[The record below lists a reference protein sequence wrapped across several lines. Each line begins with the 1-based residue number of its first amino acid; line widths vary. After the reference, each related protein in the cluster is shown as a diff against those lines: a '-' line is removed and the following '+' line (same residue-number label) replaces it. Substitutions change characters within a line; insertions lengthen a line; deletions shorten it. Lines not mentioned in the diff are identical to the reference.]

1 MLTEKIQREAARR
14 FVADWTG
21 RGYERGESQQFWLQL
36 LTQVFGVDD
45 PANFIRFEER
55 VKLSNQSF
63 IDAHIP
69 ATRVLIEQKSL
80 GKDLRQGIPQSDG
93 SVLTPYKQAKRYAD
107 NMPFSMRPR
116 WIVVSNFASFLVYDL
131 EQPGQEPEEILL
143 ENLEREYF
151 RLSFLVNPGEA
162 HLHKEEEVSVKAG
175 EIIGRIYDALLV
187 QYGAD
192 DPATLR
198 ALNMLCVRLVFC
210 LYAEDAGHFGRDQ
223 FHDYLATY
231 DGDDLR
237 THLLELFHT
246 LNTPEHLRSR
256 YLAPQLAAFPYTN
269 GGLFAE
275 EVDIPPFTPE
285 LKTMLLKQASL
296 DFDWSRISPTIFG
309 AVFESTLNPLTRRA
323 GGMHYTS
330 VQNIHRLIDPLFLDA
345 LTDELDAILARP
357 QGDRRARALADFQDK
372 LASLRFLDP
381 ACGSGNFLTET
392 YLSLRR
398 LENRALEALFAGR
411 RMMGELYNPI
421 KVSINQF
428 YGIEIND
435 FAAVVATTALWIS
448 EAQMLAETERIV
460 QQDISFL
467 PLRTYNNICEGNALQ
482 TDWTSLCPKEELSYI
497 IGNPPFVGARVMSAE
512 QKADMDLV
520 FGKKWKNLGNIDYVG
535 AWYKKAADLIAGT
548 DIRCAL
554 VSTNSICQGENAA
567 NLWQPLMQDAGITL
581 DFAYRTFRWDSE
593 ASIKAHVHC
602 VILGFHAAAPAEK
615 AAKPKADKMLVSESG
630 AAQWVSHINAY
641 LMPMQDIFIGSR
653 SLPLCDVPSIGIGN
667 KPIDGGNYLFTY
679 EEMQEFIAQE
689 PASAAY
695 FRPWYGAQEFL
706 HNKPRYCLWLG
717 DCSPAQLRAMPQSM
731 KRVEAVRQLR
741 LASKSQGTRELA
753 DRPTR
758 FHVENMP
765 ESNYL
770 LIPRVSSERRAY
782 VPIGYM
788 DKQAIASDAVH
799 IIPSASLYHF
809 GVLTSWVH
817 MAWMRAVCGRLET
830 RYRYSKDVVYNN
842 FPWPEA
848 DEAAVAAI
856 SETAQA
862 ILDARAAYPDSSLA
876 DLYDD
881 TLMPPDLR
889 RAHRN
894 NDRAVRRAY
903 GFPTNDSFTESDC
916 VARLFQLYAD
926 WGK

>member
-143 ENLEREYF
+143 ENLEREFF

-223 FHDYLATY
+223 FHDYLAAY

-237 THLLELFHT
+237 THLLELFRT

-467 PLRTYNNICEGNALQ
+467 PLRAYNNICEGNALQ
-482 TDWTSLCPKEELSYI
+482 TDWTSLCPKEELTYI
-497 IGNPPFVGARVMSAE
+497 IGNPPFVGYSLQSAG
-512 QKADMDLV
+512 QKEDMLQILTDEK
-520 FGKKWKNLGNIDYVG
+520 GKPYKMAGKVDYVA
-535 AWYKKAADLIAGT
+535 AWFFKAAQLMQGT
-548 DIRCAL
+548 SIRTAF
-554 VSTNSICQGENAA
+554 VSTNSITQGEQVAA
-567 NLWQPLMQDAGITL
+567 VWQPVMERFGAHI
-581 DFAYRTFRWDSE
+581 DFAYPSFRWDNE
-593 ASIKAHVHC
+593 ASDKAHVHC
-602 VILGFHAAAPAEK
+602 VIVGFSCDPALAK
-615 AAKPKADKMLVSESG
+615 AKRKKLF
-630 AAQWVSHINAY
+630 AQEGCKEVDNINAY
-641 LMPMQDIFIGSR
+641 LVAANNVFVNSR
-653 SLPLCDVPSIGIGN
+653 KLPLCNVPEMTVGN
-667 KPIDGGNYLFTY
+667 RPADGGFLIIEQEDYDDFIAK
-679 EEMQEFIAQE
+679 EPDAVPFIKKFVGAAEFIN
-689 PASAAY
+689 
-695 FRPWYGAQEFL
+695 
-706 HNKPRYCLWLG
+706 NKKRYCLWLV
-717 DCSPAQLRAMPQSM
+717 DASPAQMRKMPLVM
-731 KRVEAVRQLR
+731 KRIEGCKQDRLNAPDKGRQ
-741 LASKSQGTRELA
+741 QLA
-753 DRPTR
+753 DTPHLFR
-758 FHVENMP
+758 EQLNP
-765 ESNYL
+765 EHYL
-770 LIPRVSSERRAY
+770 IIPRVSSERRAY
-782 VPIGYM
+782 VHIGYM
-788 DKQAIASDAVH
+788 DKNTIPSDAVH

-842 FPWPEA
+842 FPWPKA
-848 DEAAVAAI
+848 AEAAVAAI

-881 TLMPPDLR
+881 TLMPPALR

-894 NDRAVRRAY
+894 NDRAVLRAY

>member
-93 SVLTPYKQAKRYAD
+93 TVLTPYKQAKRYAD

-143 ENLEREYF
+143 ENLEREFF

-223 FHDYLATY
+223 FHDYLAAY
-231 DGDDLR
+231 NGDDLR
-237 THLLELFHT
+237 THLLELFRT

-482 TDWTSLCPKEELSYI
+482 TDWTSLCPKEELTYI
-497 IGNPPFVGARVMSAE
+497 IGNPPFVGYSLQSAG
-512 QKADMDLV
+512 QKEDMLQILTDEK
-520 FGKKWKNLGNIDYVG
+520 GKPYKMAGKVDYVA
-535 AWYKKAADLIAGT
+535 AWFFKAAQLMQGT
-548 DIRCAL
+548 SIRTAF
-554 VSTNSICQGENAA
+554 VATNSITQGEQVAA
-567 NLWQPLMQDAGITL
+567 VWQPVMERFGAHI
-581 DFAYRTFRWDSE
+581 DFAYPSFRWDNE
-593 ASIKAHVHC
+593 ASDKAHVHC
-602 VILGFHAAAPAEK
+602 VIVGFSCDPALSK
-615 AAKPKADKMLVSESG
+615 AKRKKLF
-630 AAQWVSHINAY
+630 AQEGCKEVDNINAY
-641 LMPMQDIFIGSR
+641 LVAANNEFINNR
-653 SLPLCDVPSIGIGN
+653 KLPLCDVPLMTTGN
-667 KPIDGGNYLFTY
+667 RPADGGFLIIEQEDYDDFIAKEPDAVPFIKKFVGST
-679 EEMQEFIAQE
+679 EFIN
-689 PASAAY
+689 
-695 FRPWYGAQEFL
+695 
-706 HNKPRYCLWLG
+706 NKKRYCLWLV
-717 DCSPAQLRAMPQSM
+717 DASPAQMRKMPLVM
-731 KRVEAVRQLR
+731 KRIEGCKQDRLNSPDKGRQ
-741 LASKSQGTRELA
+741 QLA
-753 DRPTR
+753 D
-758 FHVENMP
+758 MP
-765 ESNYL
+765 HLFREIQNPNNYL
-770 LIPRVSSERRAY
+770 IIPKVSSERRPY
-782 VPIGYM
+782 IPIGYM
-788 DKQAIASDAVH
+788 DKETIASDLVF

-817 MAWMRAVCGRLET
+817 MAWMRAVCGRLKSD
-830 RYRYSKDVVYNN
+830 YRYSKDVVYNN
-842 FPWPEA
+842 FPWPKE

-881 TLMPPDLR
+881 TLMPPALR

-894 NDRAVRRAY
+894 NDRAVLRAY
-903 GFPTNDSFTESDC
+903 GFPTNDTFTESDC

>member
-143 ENLEREYF
+143 ENLEREFF

-223 FHDYLATY
+223 FHDYLAAY
-231 DGDDLR
+231 NGDDLR
-237 THLLELFHT
+237 THLLELFRT

-467 PLRTYNNICEGNALQ
+467 PLRAYNNICEGNALQ
-482 TDWTSLCPKEELSYI
+482 TDWTSLCPKEELTYI
-497 IGNPPFVGARVMSAE
+497 IGNPPFVGYSLQSAG
-512 QKADMDLV
+512 QKEDMLQILTDEK
-520 FGKKWKNLGNIDYVG
+520 GKPYKMAGKVDYVA
-535 AWYKKAADLIAGT
+535 AWFFKAAQLMQGT
-548 DIRCAL
+548 SIRTAF
-554 VSTNSICQGENAA
+554 VSTNSITQGEQVAA
-567 NLWQPLMQDAGITL
+567 VWQPVMERFGAHI
-581 DFAYRTFRWDSE
+581 DFAYPSFRWDNE
-593 ASIKAHVHC
+593 ASDKAHVHC
-602 VILGFHAAAPAEK
+602 VIVGFSCDPALAK
-615 AAKPKADKMLVSESG
+615 AKRKKLF
-630 AAQWVSHINAY
+630 AQEGCKEVDNINAY
-641 LMPMQDIFIGSR
+641 LVAANNVFVNSR
-653 SLPLCDVPSIGIGN
+653 KLPLCNVPEMTVGN
-667 KPIDGGNYLFTY
+667 RPADGGFLIIEQEDYDDFIAK
-679 EEMQEFIAQE
+679 EPDAVPFIKKFVGAAEFIN
-689 PASAAY
+689 
-695 FRPWYGAQEFL
+695 
-706 HNKPRYCLWLG
+706 NKKRYCLWLV
-717 DCSPAQLRAMPQSM
+717 DASPAQMRKMPLVM
-731 KRVEAVRQLR
+731 KRIEGCKQDRLNAPDKGRQ
-741 LASKSQGTRELA
+741 QLA
-753 DRPTR
+753 DTPHLFR
-758 FHVENMP
+758 EQLNP
-765 ESNYL
+765 EHYL
-770 LIPRVSSERRAY
+770 IIPRVSSERRAY

-788 DKQAIASDAVH
+788 DNNTIPSDAVH

-817 MAWMRAVCGRLET
+817 MAWMRAVCGRLKSD
-830 RYRYSKDVVYNN
+830 YRYSKDVVYNN
-842 FPWPEA
+842 FPWPKA
-848 DEAAVAAI
+848 AEAAVAAI

-881 TLMPPDLR
+881 TLMPPALR

-894 NDRAVRRAY
+894 NDRAVLRAY

>member
-143 ENLEREYF
+143 ENLEREFF

-223 FHDYLATY
+223 FHDYLAAY
-231 DGDDLR
+231 NGDDLR
-237 THLLELFHT
+237 THLLELFRT

-467 PLRTYNNICEGNALQ
+467 PLRAYNNICEGNALQ
-482 TDWTSLCPKEELSYI
+482 TDWTSLCPKEELTYI
-497 IGNPPFVGARVMSAE
+497 IGNPPFVGYTLQSAG
-512 QKADMDLV
+512 QKEDMLQILTDEK
-520 FGKKWKNLGNIDYVG
+520 GKPYKMAGKVDYVA
-535 AWYKKAADLIAGT
+535 AWFFKAAQLMQGT
-548 DIRCAL
+548 SIRTAF
-554 VSTNSICQGENAA
+554 VSTNSITQGEQVAA
-567 NLWQPLMQDAGITL
+567 VWQPVMERFGAHI
-581 DFAYRTFRWDSE
+581 DFAYPSFRWDNE
-593 ASIKAHVHC
+593 ASDKAHVHC
-602 VILGFHAAAPAEK
+602 VIVGFSCDPALAK
-615 AAKPKADKMLVSESG
+615 AKRNERVAQKA
-630 AAQWVSHINAY
+630 
-641 LMPMQDIFIGSR
+641 
-653 SLPLCDVPSIGIGN
+653 C
-667 KPIDGGNYLFTY
+667 
-679 EEMQEFIAQE
+679 
-689 PASAAY
+689 
-695 FRPWYGAQEFL
+695 
-706 HNKPRYCLWLG
+706 
-717 DCSPAQLRAMPQSM
+717 
-731 KRVEAVRQLR
+731 
-741 LASKSQGTRELA
+741 
-753 DRPTR
+753 
-758 FHVENMP
+758 
-765 ESNYL
+765 
-770 LIPRVSSERRAY
+770 
-782 VPIGYM
+782 
-788 DKQAIASDAVH
+788 
-799 IIPSASLYHF
+799 
-809 GVLTSWVH
+809 
-817 MAWMRAVCGRLET
+817 
-830 RYRYSKDVVYNN
+830 KDVDNIH
-842 FPWPEA
+842 A
-848 DEAAVAAI
+848 KI
-856 SETAQA
+856 
-862 ILDARAAYPDSSLA
+862 
-876 DLYDD
+876 
-881 TLMPPDLR
+881 
-889 RAHRN
+889 
-894 NDRAVRRAY
+894 
-903 GFPTNDSFTESDC
+903 
-916 VARLFQLYAD
+916 
-926 WGK
+926 

>member
-143 ENLEREYF
+143 ENLEREFF

-223 FHDYLATY
+223 FHDYLAAY
-231 DGDDLR
+231 NGDDLR
-237 THLLELFHT
+237 THLLELFRT

-467 PLRTYNNICEGNALQ
+467 PLRAYNNICEGNALQ
-482 TDWTSLCPKEELSYI
+482 TDWTSLCPKEELTYI
-497 IGNPPFVGARVMSAE
+497 IGNPPFVGYSLQSAG
-512 QKADMDLV
+512 QKEDMLQILTDEK
-520 FGKKWKNLGNIDYVG
+520 GKPYKMAGKVDYVA
-535 AWYKKAADLIAGT
+535 AWFFKAAQLMQGT
-548 DIRCAL
+548 SIRTAF
-554 VSTNSICQGENAA
+554 VATNSITQGEQVAA
-567 NLWQPLMQDAGITL
+567 VWQPVMERFGAHI
-581 DFAYRTFRWDSE
+581 DFAYPSFRWDNE
-593 ASIKAHVHC
+593 ASDKAHVHC
-602 VILGFHAAAPAEK
+602 VIVGFSCDPALAK
-615 AAKPKADKMLVSESG
+615 AKRKKLF
-630 AAQWVSHINAY
+630 AQEGCKEVDNINAY
-641 LMPMQDIFIGSR
+641 LVAANNEFINNR
-653 SLPLCDVPSIGIGN
+653 KLPLCDVPLMTTGN
-667 KPIDGGNYLFTY
+667 RPADGGFLIIEQEDYDDFIAKEPDAVPFIKKFVGST
-679 EEMQEFIAQE
+679 EFIN
-689 PASAAY
+689 
-695 FRPWYGAQEFL
+695 
-706 HNKPRYCLWLG
+706 NKKRYCLWLV
-717 DCSPAQLRAMPQSM
+717 DASPAQMRKMPLVM
-731 KRVEAVRQLR
+731 KRIEGCKQDRLNAPDKGRQ
-741 LASKSQGTRELA
+741 QLA
-753 DRPTR
+753 D
-758 FHVENMP
+758 MP
-765 ESNYL
+765 HLFREIQNPNNYL
-770 LIPRVSSERRAY
+770 IIPKVSSERRPY
-782 VPIGYM
+782 IPIGYM
-788 DKQAIASDAVH
+788 DKETIASDLVF

-817 MAWMRAVCGRLET
+817 MAWMRAVCGRLKSD
-830 RYRYSKDVVYNN
+830 YRYSKDVVYNN
-842 FPWPEA
+842 FPWPKE

-881 TLMPPDLR
+881 TLMPPALR

-894 NDRAVRRAY
+894 NDRAVLRAY

>member
-143 ENLEREYF
+143 ENLEREFF

-223 FHDYLATY
+223 FHDYLAAY
-231 DGDDLR
+231 NGDDLR
-237 THLLELFHT
+237 THLLELFRT

-467 PLRTYNNICEGNALQ
+467 PLRAYNNICEGNALQ
-482 TDWTSLCPKEELSYI
+482 TDWTSLCPKEELTYI
-497 IGNPPFVGARVMSAE
+497 IGNPPFVGYSLQSAG
-512 QKADMDLV
+512 QKEDMLQILTDEK
-520 FGKKWKNLGNIDYVG
+520 GKPYKMAGKVDYVA
-535 AWYKKAADLIAGT
+535 AWFFKAAQLMQGT
-548 DIRCAL
+548 SIRTAF
-554 VSTNSICQGENAA
+554 VATNSITQGEQVAA
-567 NLWQPLMQDAGITL
+567 VWQPVMERFGAHI
-581 DFAYRTFRWDSE
+581 DFAYPSFRWDNE
-593 ASIKAHVHC
+593 ASDKAHVHC
-602 VILGFHAAAPAEK
+602 VIVGFSCDPALAK
-615 AAKPKADKMLVSESG
+615 AKRKKLF
-630 AAQWVSHINAY
+630 AQEGCKEVDNINAY
-641 LMPMQDIFIGSR
+641 LVAANNEFINNR
-653 SLPLCDVPSIGIGN
+653 KLPLCDVPLMTTGN
-667 KPIDGGNYLFTY
+667 RPADGGFLIIEQEDYDDFIAKEPDAVPFIKKFVGST
-679 EEMQEFIAQE
+679 EFIN
-689 PASAAY
+689 
-695 FRPWYGAQEFL
+695 
-706 HNKPRYCLWLG
+706 NKKRYCLWLV
-717 DCSPAQLRAMPQSM
+717 DASPAQMRKMPLVM
-731 KRVEAVRQLR
+731 KRIEGCKQDRLNSPDKGRQ
-741 LASKSQGTRELA
+741 QLA
-753 DRPTR
+753 D
-758 FHVENMP
+758 MP
-765 ESNYL
+765 HLFREIQNPNNYL
-770 LIPRVSSERRAY
+770 IIPKVSSERRPY
-782 VPIGYM
+782 IPIGYM
-788 DKQAIASDAVH
+788 DKETIASDLVF

-817 MAWMRAVCGRLET
+817 MAWMRAVCGRLKSD
-830 RYRYSKDVVYNN
+830 YRYSKDVVYNN
-842 FPWPEA
+842 FPWPKE

-881 TLMPPDLR
+881 TLMPPALR

-894 NDRAVRRAY
+894 NDRAVLRAY

>member
-93 SVLTPYKQAKRYAD
+93 TVLTPYKQAKRYAD

-223 FHDYLATY
+223 FHDYLAAY

-237 THLLELFHT
+237 THLLELFRT

-467 PLRTYNNICEGNALQ
+467 PLRAYNNICEGNALQ
-482 TDWTSLCPKEELSYI
+482 TDWTALCPKEELTYI
-497 IGNPPFVGARVMSAE
+497 IGNPPFVGYSLQSAG
-512 QKADMDLV
+512 QKEDMLQILTDEK
-520 FGKKWKNLGNIDYVG
+520 GKPYKMAGKVDYVA
-535 AWYKKAADLIAGT
+535 AWFFKAAQLMQGT
-548 DIRCAL
+548 SIRTAF
-554 VSTNSICQGENAA
+554 VATNSITQGEQVAA
-567 NLWQPLMQDAGITL
+567 VWQPVMERFGAHI
-581 DFAYRTFRWDSE
+581 DFAYPSFRWDNE
-593 ASIKAHVHC
+593 ASDKAHVHC
-602 VILGFHAAAPAEK
+602 VIVGFSCDPALAK
-615 AAKPKADKMLVSESG
+615 AKRKKLF
-630 AAQWVSHINAY
+630 AQEGCKEVDNINAY
-641 LMPMQDIFIGSR
+641 LVAANNEFINNR
-653 SLPLCDVPSIGIGN
+653 KLPLCDVPLMTTGN
-667 KPIDGGNYLFTY
+667 RPADGGFLIIEQEDYDDFIAKEPDAVPFIKKFVGST
-679 EEMQEFIAQE
+679 EFIN
-689 PASAAY
+689 
-695 FRPWYGAQEFL
+695 
-706 HNKPRYCLWLG
+706 NKKRYCLWLV
-717 DCSPAQLRAMPQSM
+717 DASPAQMRKMPLVM
-731 KRVEAVRQLR
+731 KRIEGCKQDRLNSPDKGRQ
-741 LASKSQGTRELA
+741 QLA
-753 DRPTR
+753 D
-758 FHVENMP
+758 MP
-765 ESNYL
+765 HLFREIQNPNNYL
-770 LIPRVSSERRAY
+770 IIPKVSSERRPY
-782 VPIGYM
+782 IPIGYM
-788 DKQAIASDAVH
+788 DKETIASDLVF

-817 MAWMRAVCGRLET
+817 MAWMRAVCGRLKSD
-830 RYRYSKDVVYNN
+830 YRYSKDVVYNN
-842 FPWPEA
+842 FPWPKA
-848 DEAAVAAI
+848 AEAAVAAI

-894 NDRAVRRAY
+894 NDRAVLRAY

>member
-143 ENLEREYF
+143 ENLEREFF

-223 FHDYLATY
+223 FHDYLAAY

-237 THLLELFHT
+237 THLLELFRT

-482 TDWTSLCPKEELSYI
+482 TDWTSLCPKEELTYI
-497 IGNPPFVGARVMSAE
+497 IGNPPFVGYSLQSAG
-512 QKADMDLV
+512 QKEDMLQILTDEK
-520 FGKKWKNLGNIDYVG
+520 GKPYKMAGKVDYVA
-535 AWYKKAADLIAGT
+535 AWFFKAAQLMQGT
-548 DIRCAL
+548 SIRTAF
-554 VSTNSICQGENAA
+554 VSTNSITQGEQVAA
-567 NLWQPLMQDAGITL
+567 VWQPVMERFGAHI
-581 DFAYRTFRWDSE
+581 DFAYPSFRWDNE
-593 ASIKAHVHC
+593 ASDKAHVHC
-602 VILGFHAAAPAEK
+602 VIVGFSCDPALAK
-615 AAKPKADKMLVSESG
+615 AKRKKLF
-630 AAQWVSHINAY
+630 AQEGCKEVDNINAY
-641 LMPMQDIFIGSR
+641 LVAANNEFINNR
-653 SLPLCDVPSIGIGN
+653 KLPLCDVPLMTTGN
-667 KPIDGGNYLFTY
+667 RPADGGFLIIEQEDYDDFIAKEPDAVPFIKKFVGST
-679 EEMQEFIAQE
+679 EFIN
-689 PASAAY
+689 
-695 FRPWYGAQEFL
+695 
-706 HNKPRYCLWLG
+706 NKKRYCLWLV
-717 DCSPAQLRAMPQSM
+717 DASPAQMRKMPLVM
-731 KRVEAVRQLR
+731 KRIEGCKQDRLNSPDKGRQ
-741 LASKSQGTRELA
+741 QLA
-753 DRPTR
+753 D
-758 FHVENMP
+758 MP
-765 ESNYL
+765 HLFREIQNPNNYL
-770 LIPRVSSERRAY
+770 IIPKVSSERRPY
-782 VPIGYM
+782 IPIGYM
-788 DKQAIASDAVH
+788 DKETIASDLVF

-848 DEAAVAAI
+848 DASAVAAI

-881 TLMPPDLR
+881 TLMPPALR

-894 NDRAVRRAY
+894 NDRAVLRAY
-903 GFPTNDSFTESDC
+903 GFPTNDTFTESDC

>member
-143 ENLEREYF
+143 ENLEREFF

-223 FHDYLATY
+223 FHDYLAAY
-231 DGDDLR
+231 NGDDLR
-237 THLLELFHT
+237 THLLELFRT

-467 PLRTYNNICEGNALQ
+467 PLRAYNNICEGNALQ
-482 TDWTSLCPKEELSYI
+482 TDWTSLCPKEELTYI
-497 IGNPPFVGARVMSAE
+497 IGNPPFVGYTLQSAG
-512 QKADMDLV
+512 QKEDMLQILTDEK
-520 FGKKWKNLGNIDYVG
+520 GKPYKMAGKVDYVA
-535 AWYKKAADLIAGT
+535 AWFFKAAQLMQGT
-548 DIRCAL
+548 SIRTAF
-554 VSTNSICQGENAA
+554 VATNSITQGEQVAA
-567 NLWQPLMQDAGITL
+567 VWQPVMERFGAHI
-581 DFAYRTFRWDSE
+581 DFAYPSFRWDNE
-593 ASIKAHVHC
+593 ASDKAHVHC
-602 VILGFHAAAPAEK
+602 VIVGFSCDPALAK
-615 AAKPKADKMLVSESG
+615 AKRKKLF
-630 AAQWVSHINAY
+630 AQEGCKEVDNINAY
-641 LMPMQDIFIGSR
+641 LVAANNEFINNR
-653 SLPLCDVPSIGIGN
+653 KLPLCDVPLMTTGN
-667 KPIDGGNYLFTY
+667 RPADGGFLIIEQEDYDDFIAKEPDAVPFIKKFVGST
-679 EEMQEFIAQE
+679 EFIN
-689 PASAAY
+689 
-695 FRPWYGAQEFL
+695 
-706 HNKPRYCLWLG
+706 NKKRYCLWLV
-717 DCSPAQLRAMPQSM
+717 DASPAQMRKMPLVM
-731 KRVEAVRQLR
+731 KRIEGCKQDRLNSPDKGRQ
-741 LASKSQGTRELA
+741 QLA
-753 DRPTR
+753 D
-758 FHVENMP
+758 MP
-765 ESNYL
+765 HLFREIQNPNNYL
-770 LIPRVSSERRAY
+770 IIPKVSSERRPY
-782 VPIGYM
+782 IPIGYM
-788 DKQAIASDAVH
+788 DKETIASDLVF

-817 MAWMRAVCGRLET
+817 MAWMRAVCGRLKSD
-830 RYRYSKDVVYNN
+830 YRYSKDVVYNN
-842 FPWPEA
+842 FPWPDA
-848 DEAAVAAI
+848 DASAVAAI

-881 TLMPPDLR
+881 TLMPPALR

-894 NDRAVRRAY
+894 NDRAVLRAY

>member
-143 ENLEREYF
+143 ENLEREFF

-223 FHDYLATY
+223 FHDYLAAY

-237 THLLELFHT
+237 THLLELFRT

-467 PLRTYNNICEGNALQ
+467 PLRAYNNICEGNALQ
-482 TDWTSLCPKEELSYI
+482 TDWTSLCPKEELTYI
-497 IGNPPFVGARVMSAE
+497 IGNPPFVGYSLQSAG
-512 QKADMDLV
+512 QKEDMLQILTDEK
-520 FGKKWKNLGNIDYVG
+520 GKPYKMAGKVDYVA
-535 AWYKKAADLIAGT
+535 AWFFKAAQLMQGT
-548 DIRCAL
+548 SIRTAF
-554 VSTNSICQGENAA
+554 VSTNSITQGEQVAA
-567 NLWQPLMQDAGITL
+567 VWQPVMERFGAHI
-581 DFAYRTFRWDSE
+581 DFAYPSFRWDNE
-593 ASIKAHVHC
+593 ASDKAHVHC
-602 VILGFHAAAPAEK
+602 VIVGFSCDPALAK
-615 AAKPKADKMLVSESG
+615 AKRKKLF
-630 AAQWVSHINAY
+630 AQEGCKEVDNINAY
-641 LMPMQDIFIGSR
+641 LVAANNVFVNSR
-653 SLPLCDVPSIGIGN
+653 KLPLCNVPEMTVGN
-667 KPIDGGNYLFTY
+667 RPADGGFLIIEQEDYDDFIAK
-679 EEMQEFIAQE
+679 EPDAVPFIKKFVGAAEFIN
-689 PASAAY
+689 
-695 FRPWYGAQEFL
+695 
-706 HNKPRYCLWLG
+706 NKKRYCLWLV
-717 DCSPAQLRAMPQSM
+717 DASPAQMRKMPLVM
-731 KRVEAVRQLR
+731 KRIEGCKQDRLNAPDKGRQ
-741 LASKSQGTRELA
+741 QLA
-753 DRPTR
+753 DTPHLFR
-758 FHVENMP
+758 EQLNP
-765 ESNYL
+765 EHYL
-770 LIPRVSSERRAY
+770 IIPRVSSERRAY

-788 DKQAIASDAVH
+788 DKNTIPSDAVH

-842 FPWPEA
+842 FPWPKA
-848 DEAAVAAI
+848 AEAAVAAI

-881 TLMPPDLR
+881 TLMPPALR

-894 NDRAVRRAY
+894 NDRAVLRAY

>member
-143 ENLEREYF
+143 ENLEREFF

-223 FHDYLATY
+223 FHDYLAAY
-231 DGDDLR
+231 NGDDLR
-237 THLLELFHT
+237 THLLELFRT

-467 PLRTYNNICEGNALQ
+467 PLRAYNNICEGNALQ
-482 TDWTSLCPKEELSYI
+482 TDWTSLCPKEELTYI
-497 IGNPPFVGARVMSAE
+497 IGNPPFVGYSLQSAG
-512 QKADMDLV
+512 QKEDMLQILTDEK
-520 FGKKWKNLGNIDYVG
+520 GKPYKMAGKVDYVA
-535 AWYKKAADLIAGT
+535 AWFFKAAQLMQGT
-548 DIRCAL
+548 SIRTAF
-554 VSTNSICQGENAA
+554 VATNSITQGEQVAA
-567 NLWQPLMQDAGITL
+567 VWQPVMERFGAHI
-581 DFAYRTFRWDSE
+581 DFAYPSFRWDNE
-593 ASIKAHVHC
+593 ASDKAHVHC
-602 VILGFHAAAPAEK
+602 VIVGFSCDPALAK
-615 AAKPKADKMLVSESG
+615 AKRKKLFSQEGCKEVDN
-630 AAQWVSHINAY
+630 INAY
-641 LMPMQDIFIGSR
+641 LVAANNEFINNR
-653 SLPLCDVPSIGIGN
+653 KLPLCDVPLMTTGN
-667 KPIDGGNYLFTY
+667 RPADGGFLIIEQEDYDDFIAKEPDAVPFIKKFVGST
-679 EEMQEFIAQE
+679 EFIN
-689 PASAAY
+689 
-695 FRPWYGAQEFL
+695 
-706 HNKPRYCLWLG
+706 NKKRYCLWLV
-717 DCSPAQLRAMPQSM
+717 DASPAQMRKMPLVM
-731 KRVEAVRQLR
+731 KRIEGCKQDRLNSPDKGRQ
-741 LASKSQGTRELA
+741 QLA
-753 DRPTR
+753 D
-758 FHVENMP
+758 MP
-765 ESNYL
+765 HLFREIQNPNNYL
-770 LIPRVSSERRAY
+770 IIPKVSSERRPY
-782 VPIGYM
+782 IPIGYM
-788 DKQAIASDAVH
+788 DKETIASDLVF

-817 MAWMRAVCGRLET
+817 MAWMRAVCGRLKSD
-830 RYRYSKDVVYNN
+830 YRYSKDVVYNN
-842 FPWPEA
+842 FPWPKA
-848 DEAAVAAI
+848 AEAAVAAI

-881 TLMPPDLR
+881 TLMPPALR

-894 NDRAVRRAY
+894 NDRAVLRAY

>member
-143 ENLEREYF
+143 ENLEREFF

-223 FHDYLATY
+223 FHDYLAAY
-231 DGDDLR
+231 NGDDLR
-237 THLLELFHT
+237 THLLELFRT

-467 PLRTYNNICEGNALQ
+467 PLRAYNNICEGNALQ
-482 TDWTSLCPKEELSYI
+482 TDWTSLCPKEELTYI
-497 IGNPPFVGARVMSAE
+497 IGNPPFVGYSLQSAG
-512 QKADMDLV
+512 QKEDMLQILPDEK
-520 FGKKWKNLGNIDYVG
+520 GKPYKMAGKVDYVA
-535 AWYKKAADLIAGT
+535 AWFFTAAQLMQGT
-548 DIRCAL
+548 SIRTAF
-554 VSTNSICQGENAA
+554 VATNSITQGEQVAA
-567 NLWQPLMQDAGITL
+567 VWQPVMERFGAHI
-581 DFAYRTFRWDSE
+581 DFAYPSFRWDNE
-593 ASIKAHVHC
+593 ASDKAHVHC
-602 VILGFHAAAPAEK
+602 VIVGFSCDPALAK
-615 AAKPKADKMLVSESG
+615 AKRKKLF
-630 AAQWVSHINAY
+630 AQEGCKEVDNINAY
-641 LMPMQDIFIGSR
+641 LVAANNEFINNR
-653 SLPLCDVPSIGIGN
+653 KLPLCDVPLMTTGN
-667 KPIDGGNYLFTY
+667 RPADGGFLIIEQEDYDDFIAKEPDAVPFIKKFVGST
-679 EEMQEFIAQE
+679 EFIN
-689 PASAAY
+689 
-695 FRPWYGAQEFL
+695 
-706 HNKPRYCLWLG
+706 NKKRYCLWLV
-717 DCSPAQLRAMPQSM
+717 DASPAQMRKMPLVM
-731 KRVEAVRQLR
+731 KRIEGCKQDRLNSPDKGRQ
-741 LASKSQGTRELA
+741 QLA
-753 DRPTR
+753 D
-758 FHVENMP
+758 MP
-765 ESNYL
+765 HLFREIQNPNNYL
-770 LIPRVSSERRAY
+770 IIPKVSSERRPY
-782 VPIGYM
+782 IPIGYM
-788 DKQAIASDAVH
+788 DKETIASDLVF

-817 MAWMRAVCGRLET
+817 MAWMRAVCGRLKSD
-830 RYRYSKDVVYNN
+830 YRYSKDVVYNN
-842 FPWPEA
+842 FPWPKE

-881 TLMPPDLR
+881 TLMPPALR

-894 NDRAVRRAY
+894 NDRAVLRAY

>member
-93 SVLTPYKQAKRYAD
+93 TVLTPYKQAKRYAD

-143 ENLEREYF
+143 ENLEREFF

-223 FHDYLATY
+223 FHDYLAAY

-237 THLLELFHT
+237 THLLELFRT

-256 YLAPQLAAFPYTN
+256 SLAPQLAAFPYTN

-467 PLRTYNNICEGNALQ
+467 PLRAYNNICEGNALQ
-482 TDWTSLCPKEELSYI
+482 TDWTSLCPKEELTYI
-497 IGNPPFVGARVMSAE
+497 IGNPPFVGYSLQSAG
-512 QKADMDLV
+512 QKEDMLQILTDEK
-520 FGKKWKNLGNIDYVG
+520 GKPYKMAGKVDYVA
-535 AWYKKAADLIAGT
+535 AWFFKAAQLMQGT
-548 DIRCAL
+548 SIRTAF
-554 VSTNSICQGENAA
+554 VSTNSITQGEQVAA
-567 NLWQPLMQDAGITL
+567 VWQPVMERFGAHI
-581 DFAYRTFRWDSE
+581 DFAYPSFRWDNE
-593 ASIKAHVHC
+593 ASDKAHVHC
-602 VILGFHAAAPAEK
+602 VIVGFSCDPALAK
-615 AAKPKADKMLVSESG
+615 AKRKKLF
-630 AAQWVSHINAY
+630 AQEGCKEVDNINAY
-641 LMPMQDIFIGSR
+641 LVAANNVFVNSR
-653 SLPLCDVPSIGIGN
+653 KLPLCNVPEMTVGN
-667 KPIDGGNYLFTY
+667 RPADGGFLIIEQEDYDDFIAK
-679 EEMQEFIAQE
+679 EPDAVPFIKKFVGAAEFIN
-689 PASAAY
+689 
-695 FRPWYGAQEFL
+695 
-706 HNKPRYCLWLG
+706 NKKRYCLWLV
-717 DCSPAQLRAMPQSM
+717 DASPAQMRKMPLVM
-731 KRVEAVRQLR
+731 KRIEGCKQDRLNAPDKGRQ
-741 LASKSQGTRELA
+741 QLA
-753 DRPTR
+753 DTPHLFR
-758 FHVENMP
+758 EQLNP
-765 ESNYL
+765 EHYL
-770 LIPRVSSERRAY
+770 IIPRVSSERRAY

-788 DKQAIASDAVH
+788 DKNTIPSDAVH

-848 DEAAVAAI
+848 DASAVAAI

-881 TLMPPDLR
+881 TLMPPALR

-894 NDRAVRRAY
+894 NDRAVLRAY

>member
-93 SVLTPYKQAKRYAD
+93 TVLTPYKQAKRYAD

-223 FHDYLATY
+223 FHDYLAAY

-237 THLLELFHT
+237 THLLELFRT

-285 LKTMLLKQASL
+285 IKTMLLKQASL

-467 PLRTYNNICEGNALQ
+467 PLRAYNNICEGNALQ
-482 TDWTSLCPKEELSYI
+482 TDWTSLCPKEELTYI
-497 IGNPPFVGARVMSAE
+497 IGNPPFVGYSLQSAG
-512 QKADMDLV
+512 QKEDMLQILTDEK
-520 FGKKWKNLGNIDYVG
+520 GKPYKMAGKVDYVA
-535 AWYKKAADLIAGT
+535 AWFFKAAQLMQGT
-548 DIRCAL
+548 SIRTAF
-554 VSTNSICQGENAA
+554 VATNSITQGEQVAA
-567 NLWQPLMQDAGITL
+567 VWQPVMERFGAHI
-581 DFAYRTFRWDSE
+581 DFAYPSFRWDNE
-593 ASIKAHVHC
+593 ASDKAHVHC
-602 VILGFHAAAPAEK
+602 VIVGFSCDPALAK
-615 AAKPKADKMLVSESG
+615 AKRKKLF
-630 AAQWVSHINAY
+630 AQEGCKEVDNINAY
-641 LMPMQDIFIGSR
+641 LVAANNEFINNR
-653 SLPLCDVPSIGIGN
+653 KLPLCDVPLMTTGN
-667 KPIDGGNYLFTY
+667 RPADGGFLIIEQEDYDDFIAKEPDAVPFIKKFVGST
-679 EEMQEFIAQE
+679 EFIN
-689 PASAAY
+689 
-695 FRPWYGAQEFL
+695 
-706 HNKPRYCLWLG
+706 NKKRYCLWLV
-717 DCSPAQLRAMPQSM
+717 DASPAQMRKMPLVM
-731 KRVEAVRQLR
+731 KRIEGCKQDRLNSPDKGRQ
-741 LASKSQGTRELA
+741 QLA
-753 DRPTR
+753 D
-758 FHVENMP
+758 MP
-765 ESNYL
+765 HLFREIQNPNNYL
-770 LIPRVSSERRAY
+770 IIPKVSSERRPY
-782 VPIGYM
+782 IPIGYM
-788 DKQAIASDAVH
+788 DKETIASDLVF

-817 MAWMRAVCGRLET
+817 MAWMRAVCGRLKSD
-830 RYRYSKDVVYNN
+830 YRYSKDVVYNN
-842 FPWPEA
+842 FPWPKA
-848 DEAAVAAI
+848 AEAAVAAI

-894 NDRAVRRAY
+894 NDRAVLRAY

>member
-143 ENLEREYF
+143 ENLEREFF

-223 FHDYLATY
+223 FHDYLAAY
-231 DGDDLR
+231 NGDDLR
-237 THLLELFHT
+237 THLLELFRT

-467 PLRTYNNICEGNALQ
+467 PLRAYNNICEGNALQ
-482 TDWTSLCPKEELSYI
+482 TDWTSLCPKEELTYI
-497 IGNPPFVGARVMSAE
+497 IGNPPFVGYSLQSAG
-512 QKADMDLV
+512 QKEDMLQILTDEK
-520 FGKKWKNLGNIDYVG
+520 GKPYKMAGKVDYVA
-535 AWYKKAADLIAGT
+535 AWFFKAAQLMQGT
-548 DIRCAL
+548 SIRTAF
-554 VSTNSICQGENAA
+554 VATNSITQGEQVATV
-567 NLWQPLMQDAGITL
+567 WQPVMERFGAHI
-581 DFAYRTFRWDSE
+581 DFAYPSFRWDNE
-593 ASIKAHVHC
+593 ASDKAHVHC
-602 VILGFHAAAPAEK
+602 VIVGFSCDPALAK
-615 AAKPKADKMLVSESG
+615 AKRKKLF
-630 AAQWVSHINAY
+630 AQEGCKEVDNINAY
-641 LMPMQDIFIGSR
+641 LVAANNEFINNR
-653 SLPLCDVPSIGIGN
+653 KLPLCDVPLMTTGN
-667 KPIDGGNYLFTY
+667 RPADGGFLIIEQEDYDDFIAKEPDAVPFIKKFVGST
-679 EEMQEFIAQE
+679 EFIN
-689 PASAAY
+689 
-695 FRPWYGAQEFL
+695 
-706 HNKPRYCLWLG
+706 NKKRYCLWLV
-717 DCSPAQLRAMPQSM
+717 DASPAQMRKMPLVM
-731 KRVEAVRQLR
+731 KRIEGCKQDRLNSPDKGRQ
-741 LASKSQGTRELA
+741 QLA
-753 DRPTR
+753 D
-758 FHVENMP
+758 MP
-765 ESNYL
+765 HLFREIQNPNNYL
-770 LIPRVSSERRAY
+770 IIPKVSSERRPY
-782 VPIGYM
+782 IPIGYM
-788 DKQAIASDAVH
+788 DKETIASDLVF

-817 MAWMRAVCGRLET
+817 MAWMRAVCGRLKSD
-830 RYRYSKDVVYNN
+830 YRYSKDVVYNN
-842 FPWPEA
+842 FPWPKE
-848 DEAAVAAI
+848 DDAAVAAI

-881 TLMPPDLR
+881 TLMPPALR

-894 NDRAVRRAY
+894 NDRAVLRAY

>member
-143 ENLEREYF
+143 ENLEREFF

-223 FHDYLATY
+223 FHDYLAAY
-231 DGDDLR
+231 NGDDLR
-237 THLLELFHT
+237 THLLELFRT

-467 PLRTYNNICEGNALQ
+467 PLRAYNNICEGNALQ
-482 TDWTSLCPKEELSYI
+482 TDWTALCPKEELTYI
-497 IGNPPFVGARVMSAE
+497 IGNPPFVGYSLQSAG
-512 QKADMDLV
+512 QKEDMLQILTDEK
-520 FGKKWKNLGNIDYVG
+520 GKPYKMAGKVDYVA
-535 AWYKKAADLIAGT
+535 AWFFKAAQLMQGT
-548 DIRCAL
+548 SIRTAF
-554 VSTNSICQGENAA
+554 VATNSITQGEQVAA
-567 NLWQPLMQDAGITL
+567 VWQPVMERFGAHI
-581 DFAYRTFRWDSE
+581 DFAYPSFRWDNE
-593 ASIKAHVHC
+593 ASDKAHVHC
-602 VILGFHAAAPAEK
+602 VIVGFSCDPALAK
-615 AAKPKADKMLVSESG
+615 AKRKKLF
-630 AAQWVSHINAY
+630 AQEGCKEVDNINAY
-641 LMPMQDIFIGSR
+641 LVAANNEFINNR
-653 SLPLCDVPSIGIGN
+653 KLPLCDVPLMTTGN
-667 KPIDGGNYLFTY
+667 RPADGGFLIIEQEDYDDFIAKEPDAVPFIKKFVGST
-679 EEMQEFIAQE
+679 EFIN
-689 PASAAY
+689 
-695 FRPWYGAQEFL
+695 
-706 HNKPRYCLWLG
+706 NKKRYCLWLV
-717 DCSPAQLRAMPQSM
+717 DASPAQMRKMPLVM
-731 KRVEAVRQLR
+731 KRIEGCKQDRLNSPDKGRQ
-741 LASKSQGTRELA
+741 QLA
-753 DRPTR
+753 D
-758 FHVENMP
+758 MP
-765 ESNYL
+765 HLFREIQNPNNYL
-770 LIPRVSSERRAY
+770 IIPKVSSERRPY
-782 VPIGYM
+782 IPIGYM
-788 DKQAIASDAVH
+788 DKETIASDLVF

-817 MAWMRAVCGRLET
+817 MAWMRAVCGRLKSD
-830 RYRYSKDVVYNN
+830 YRYSKDVVYNN
-842 FPWPEA
+842 FPWPKE

-881 TLMPPDLR
+881 TLMPPALR

-894 NDRAVRRAY
+894 NDRAVLRAY

>member
-143 ENLEREYF
+143 ENLEREFF

-223 FHDYLATY
+223 FHDYLAAY
-231 DGDDLR
+231 NGDDLR
-237 THLLELFHT
+237 THLLELFRT

-467 PLRTYNNICEGNALQ
+467 PLRAYNNICEGNALQ
-482 TDWTSLCPKEELSYI
+482 TDWTSLCPKEELTYI
-497 IGNPPFVGARVMSAE
+497 IGNPPFVGYSLQSAG
-512 QKADMDLV
+512 QKEDMLQILTDEK
-520 FGKKWKNLGNIDYVG
+520 GKPYKMAGKVDYVA
-535 AWYKKAADLIAGT
+535 AWFFKAAQLMQGT
-548 DIRCAL
+548 SIRTAF
-554 VSTNSICQGENAA
+554 VATNSITQGEQVAA
-567 NLWQPLMQDAGITL
+567 VWQPVMERFGAHI
-581 DFAYRTFRWDSE
+581 DFAYPSFRWDNE
-593 ASIKAHVHC
+593 ASDKAHVHC
-602 VILGFHAAAPAEK
+602 VIVGFSCDPALAK
-615 AAKPKADKMLVSESG
+615 AKRKKLF
-630 AAQWVSHINAY
+630 AQEGCKEVDNINAY
-641 LMPMQDIFIGSR
+641 LVAANNEFINNR
-653 SLPLCDVPSIGIGN
+653 KLPLCDVPLMTTGN
-667 KPIDGGNYLFTY
+667 RPADGGFLIIEQEDYDDFIAKEPDAVPFIKKFVGST
-679 EEMQEFIAQE
+679 EFIN
-689 PASAAY
+689 
-695 FRPWYGAQEFL
+695 
-706 HNKPRYCLWLG
+706 NKKRYCLWLV
-717 DCSPAQLRAMPQSM
+717 DASPAQMRKMPLVM
-731 KRVEAVRQLR
+731 KRIEGCKQDRLNSPDKGRQ
-741 LASKSQGTRELA
+741 QLA
-753 DRPTR
+753 D
-758 FHVENMP
+758 MP
-765 ESNYL
+765 HLFREIQNPNNYL
-770 LIPRVSSERRAY
+770 IIPKVSSERRPY
-782 VPIGYM
+782 IPIGYM
-788 DKQAIASDAVH
+788 DKETIASDLVF

-817 MAWMRAVCGRLET
+817 MAWMRAVCGRLKSD
-830 RYRYSKDVVYNN
+830 YRYSKDVVYNN

-881 TLMPPDLR
+881 TLMPPALR

-894 NDRAVRRAY
+894 NDRAVLRAY

>member
-93 SVLTPYKQAKRYAD
+93 SVLTPYKQAKRYGD

-143 ENLEREYF
+143 ENLEREFF

-223 FHDYLATY
+223 FHDYLAAY
-231 DGDDLR
+231 NGDDLR
-237 THLLELFHT
+237 THLLELFRT

-467 PLRTYNNICEGNALQ
+467 PLRAYNNICEGNALQ
-482 TDWTSLCPKEELSYI
+482 TDWTALCPKEELTYI
-497 IGNPPFVGARVMSAE
+497 IGNPPFVGYSLQSAG
-512 QKADMDLV
+512 QKEDMLQILTDEK
-520 FGKKWKNLGNIDYVG
+520 GKPYKMAGKVDYVA
-535 AWYKKAADLIAGT
+535 AWFFKAAQLMQGT
-548 DIRCAL
+548 SIRTAF
-554 VSTNSICQGENAA
+554 VATNSITQGEQVAA
-567 NLWQPLMQDAGITL
+567 VWQPVMERFGAHI
-581 DFAYRTFRWDSE
+581 DFAYPSFRWDNE
-593 ASIKAHVHC
+593 ASDKAHVHC
-602 VILGFHAAAPAEK
+602 VIVGFSCDPALAK
-615 AAKPKADKMLVSESG
+615 AKRKKLF
-630 AAQWVSHINAY
+630 AQEGCKEVDNINAY
-641 LMPMQDIFIGSR
+641 LVAANNEFINNR
-653 SLPLCDVPSIGIGN
+653 KLPLCDVPLMTTGN
-667 KPIDGGNYLFTY
+667 RPADGGFLIIEQEDYDDFIAKEPDAVPFIKKFVGST
-679 EEMQEFIAQE
+679 EFIN
-689 PASAAY
+689 
-695 FRPWYGAQEFL
+695 
-706 HNKPRYCLWLG
+706 NKKRYCLWLV
-717 DCSPAQLRAMPQSM
+717 DASPAQMRKMPLVM
-731 KRVEAVRQLR
+731 KRIEGCKQDRLNSPDKGRQ
-741 LASKSQGTRELA
+741 QLA
-753 DRPTR
+753 D
-758 FHVENMP
+758 MP
-765 ESNYL
+765 HLFREIQNPNNYL
-770 LIPRVSSERRAY
+770 IIPKVSSERRPY
-782 VPIGYM
+782 IPIGYM
-788 DKQAIASDAVH
+788 DKETIASDLVF

-848 DEAAVAAI
+848 DASAVAAI

-881 TLMPPDLR
+881 TLMPPALR

-894 NDRAVRRAY
+894 NDRAVLRAY

>member
-143 ENLEREYF
+143 ENLEREFF

-223 FHDYLATY
+223 FHDYLAAY
-231 DGDDLR
+231 NGDDLR
-237 THLLELFHT
+237 THLLELFRT

-467 PLRTYNNICEGNALQ
+467 PLRSYNNICEGNALQ
-482 TDWTSLCPKEELSYI
+482 TDWTALCPKEELTYI
-497 IGNPPFVGARVMSAE
+497 IGNPPFVGYSLQSAG
-512 QKADMDLV
+512 QKEDMLQILTDEK
-520 FGKKWKNLGNIDYVG
+520 GKPYKMAGKVDYVA
-535 AWYKKAADLIAGT
+535 AWFFKAAQLMQGT
-548 DIRCAL
+548 SIRTAF
-554 VSTNSICQGENAA
+554 VSTNSITQGEQVAA
-567 NLWQPLMQDAGITL
+567 VWQPVMERFGAHI
-581 DFAYRTFRWDSE
+581 DFAYPSFRWDNE
-593 ASIKAHVHC
+593 ASDKAHVHC
-602 VILGFHAAAPAEK
+602 VIVGFSCDPALAK
-615 AAKPKADKMLVSESG
+615 AKCKKLF
-630 AAQWVSHINAY
+630 AQEGCKEVDNINAY
-641 LMPMQDIFIGSR
+641 LVAANNVFVNSR
-653 SLPLCDVPSIGIGN
+653 KLPLCNVPLMTTGN
-667 KPIDGGNYLFTY
+667 RPADGGFLIIEQEDYDDFIAKEPDALPFIKKFVGAA
-679 EEMQEFIAQE
+679 EFIN
-689 PASAAY
+689 
-695 FRPWYGAQEFL
+695 
-706 HNKPRYCLWLG
+706 NKKRYCLWLV
-717 DCSPAQLRAMPQSM
+717 DASPAQMRKMPLVM
-731 KRVEAVRQLR
+731 KRVEGCKQDRLNAPDKGRQ
-741 LASKSQGTRELA
+741 QLA
-753 DRPTR
+753 DTPHLFR
-758 FHVENMP
+758 EQLNP
-765 ESNYL
+765 EHYL
-770 LIPRVSSERRAY
+770 IVPSVSSERRAY

-788 DKQAIASDAVH
+788 DKNTIPSNLVL

-848 DEAAVAAI
+848 DASAVAAI

-881 TLMPPDLR
+881 TLMPPALR

-894 NDRAVRRAY
+894 NDRAVLRAY

>member
-143 ENLEREYF
+143 ENLEREFF

-223 FHDYLATY
+223 FHDYLAAY
-231 DGDDLR
+231 NGDDLR
-237 THLLELFHT
+237 THLLELFRT

-285 LKTMLLKQASL
+285 IKTMLLKQASL

-467 PLRTYNNICEGNALQ
+467 PLRAYNNICEGNALQ
-482 TDWTSLCPKEELSYI
+482 TDWTALCPKEELTYI
-497 IGNPPFVGARVMSAE
+497 IGNPPFVGYSLQSAG
-512 QKADMDLV
+512 QKEDMLQILTDEK
-520 FGKKWKNLGNIDYVG
+520 GKPYKMAGKVDYVA
-535 AWYKKAADLIAGT
+535 AWFFKAAQLMQGT
-548 DIRCAL
+548 SIRTAF
-554 VSTNSICQGENAA
+554 VSTNSITQGEQVAA
-567 NLWQPLMQDAGITL
+567 VWQPVMERFGAHI
-581 DFAYRTFRWDSE
+581 DFAYPSFRWDNE
-593 ASIKAHVHC
+593 ASDKAHVHC
-602 VILGFHAAAPAEK
+602 VIVGFSCDPAL
-615 AAKPKADKMLVSESG
+615 AKVKRKKLF
-630 AAQWVSHINAY
+630 AQEGCKEVDNINAY
-641 LMPMQDIFIGSR
+641 LVAANNVFVNNR
-653 SLPLCDVPSIGIGN
+653 KLPLCNVPEMTVGN
-667 KPIDGGNYLFTY
+667 RPADGGFLIIEQEDYDDFIAK
-679 EEMQEFIAQE
+679 EPDAVPFIKKFVGAAEFIN
-689 PASAAY
+689 
-695 FRPWYGAQEFL
+695 
-706 HNKPRYCLWLG
+706 NKKRYCLWLV
-717 DCSPAQLRAMPQSM
+717 DASPAQMRKMPLVM
-731 KRVEAVRQLR
+731 KRIEGCKQDRLNAPDKGRQ
-741 LASKSQGTRELA
+741 QLA
-753 DRPTR
+753 DTPHLFR
-758 FHVENMP
+758 EQLNP
-765 ESNYL
+765 EHYL
-770 LIPRVSSERRAY
+770 LIPSTSSERRSY

-788 DKQAIASDAVH
+788 DKNAIPSNAVL

-848 DEAAVAAI
+848 DASAVAAI

-881 TLMPPDLR
+881 TLMPPTLR

-894 NDRAVRRAY
+894 NDRAVLRAY

>member
-143 ENLEREYF
+143 ENLEREFF

-223 FHDYLATY
+223 FHDYLAAY
-231 DGDDLR
+231 NGDDLR
-237 THLLELFHT
+237 THLLELFRT

-467 PLRTYNNICEGNALQ
+467 PLRAYNNICEGNALQ
-482 TDWTSLCPKEELSYI
+482 TDWTSLCPKEELTYI
-497 IGNPPFVGARVMSAE
+497 IGNPPFVGYTLQSAG
-512 QKADMDLV
+512 QKEDMLQILTDEK
-520 FGKKWKNLGNIDYVG
+520 GKPYKMAGKVDYVA
-535 AWYKKAADLIAGT
+535 AWFFKAAQLMQGT
-548 DIRCAL
+548 SIRTAF
-554 VSTNSICQGENAA
+554 VATNSITQGEQVAA
-567 NLWQPLMQDAGITL
+567 VWQPVMERFGAHI
-581 DFAYRTFRWDSE
+581 DFAYPSFRWDNE
-593 ASIKAHVHC
+593 ASDKAHVHC
-602 VILGFHAAAPAEK
+602 VIVGFSCDPALAK
-615 AAKPKADKMLVSESG
+615 AKRKKLF
-630 AAQWVSHINAY
+630 AQEGCKEVDNINAY
-641 LMPMQDIFIGSR
+641 LVAANNEFINNR
-653 SLPLCDVPSIGIGN
+653 KLPLCDVPLMTTGN
-667 KPIDGGNYLFTY
+667 RPADGGFLIIEQEDYDDFIAKEPDAVPFIKKFVGST
-679 EEMQEFIAQE
+679 EFIN
-689 PASAAY
+689 
-695 FRPWYGAQEFL
+695 
-706 HNKPRYCLWLG
+706 NKKRYCLWLV
-717 DCSPAQLRAMPQSM
+717 DASPAQMRKMPLVM
-731 KRVEAVRQLR
+731 KRIEGCKQDRLNSPDKGRQ
-741 LASKSQGTRELA
+741 QLA
-753 DRPTR
+753 D
-758 FHVENMP
+758 MP
-765 ESNYL
+765 HLFREIQNPNNYL
-770 LIPRVSSERRAY
+770 IIPKVSSERRPY
-782 VPIGYM
+782 IPIGYM
-788 DKQAIASDAVH
+788 DKETIASDLVF

-817 MAWMRAVCGRLET
+817 MAWMRAVCGRLKSD
-830 RYRYSKDVVYNN
+830 YRYSKDVVYNN
-842 FPWPEA
+842 FPWPKA
-848 DEAAVAAI
+848 AEAAVAAI

-894 NDRAVRRAY
+894 NDRAVLRAY

>member
-143 ENLEREYF
+143 ENLEREFF

-223 FHDYLATY
+223 FHDYLAAY
-231 DGDDLR
+231 NGDDLR
-237 THLLELFHT
+237 THLLELFRT

-467 PLRTYNNICEGNALQ
+467 PLRAYNNICEGNALQ
-482 TDWTSLCPKEELSYI
+482 TDWTSLCPKEELTYI
-497 IGNPPFVGARVMSAE
+497 IGNPPFVGYTLQSAG
-512 QKADMDLV
+512 QKEDMLQILTDEK
-520 FGKKWKNLGNIDYVG
+520 GKPYKMAGKVDYVA
-535 AWYKKAADLIAGT
+535 AWFFKAAQLMQGT
-548 DIRCAL
+548 SIRTAF
-554 VSTNSICQGENAA
+554 VATNSITQGEQVSAV
-567 NLWQPLMQDAGITL
+567 WQPVMERFGAHI
-581 DFAYRTFRWDSE
+581 DFAYPSFRWDNE
-593 ASIKAHVHC
+593 ASDNAHVHC
-602 VILGFHAAAPAEK
+602 VIVGFSCDPALAK
-615 AAKPKADKMLVSESG
+615 AKRKKLF
-630 AAQWVSHINAY
+630 AQEGCKEVDNINAY
-641 LMPMQDIFIGSR
+641 LLPAGDIFIESR
-653 SLPLCDVPSIGIGN
+653 SKSICDVPKMNKGN
-667 KPIDGGNYLFTY
+667 QPTDDGNFFFK
-679 EEMQEFIAQE
+679 EEELAAALAAEPFLQDYIRPFYGADEFIK
-689 PASAAY
+689 
-695 FRPWYGAQEFL
+695 
-706 HNKPRYCLWLG
+706 NKKRYCLWLFNA
-717 DCSPAQLRAMPQSM
+717 SPAELRRSKIIMERLRNIKEFREKSPKA
-731 KRVEAVRQLR
+731 ATRQCAETPALFQEIR
-741 LASKSQGTRELA
+741 QP
-753 DRPTR
+753 DC
-758 FHVENMP
+758 
-765 ESNYL
+765 NYL

-788 DKQAIASDAVH
+788 DKQAIASDAVL

-848 DEAAVAAI
+848 DASAVEAI

-881 TLMPPDLR
+881 TLMPPALR

-894 NDRAVRRAY
+894 NDRAVLRAY
-903 GFPTNDSFTESDC
+903 GFPTNDTFTESDC

>member
-143 ENLEREYF
+143 ENLEREFF

-223 FHDYLATY
+223 FHDYLAAY
-231 DGDDLR
+231 NGDDLR
-237 THLLELFHT
+237 THLLELFRT

-467 PLRTYNNICEGNALQ
+467 PLRAYNNICEGNALQ
-482 TDWTSLCPKEELSYI
+482 TDWTSLCPKEELTYI
-497 IGNPPFVGARVMSAE
+497 IGNPPFVGYSLQSAG
-512 QKADMDLV
+512 QKGDMLQILTDEK
-520 FGKKWKNLGNIDYVG
+520 GKPYKMAGKVDYVA
-535 AWYKKAADLIAGT
+535 AWFFKAAQLMQGT
-548 DIRCAL
+548 SIRTAF
-554 VSTNSICQGENAA
+554 VSTNSITQGEQVAA
-567 NLWQPLMQDAGITL
+567 VWQPVMERFGAHI
-581 DFAYRTFRWDSE
+581 DFAYPSFRWDNE
-593 ASIKAHVHC
+593 ASDNAHVHC
-602 VILGFHAAAPAEK
+602 VIVGFSCDPALAK
-615 AAKPKADKMLVSESG
+615 AKRKKLF
-630 AAQWVSHINAY
+630 AQEGCKEVDNINAY
-641 LMPMQDIFIGSR
+641 LVAANNVFVNSR
-653 SLPLCDVPSIGIGN
+653 KLPLCNVPEMTVGN
-667 KPIDGGNYLFTY
+667 RPADGGFLIIEQEDYDDFIAK
-679 EEMQEFIAQE
+679 EPDAVPFIKKFVGAAEFIN
-689 PASAAY
+689 
-695 FRPWYGAQEFL
+695 
-706 HNKPRYCLWLG
+706 NKKRYCLWLV
-717 DCSPAQLRAMPQSM
+717 DASPAQMRKMPLVM
-731 KRVEAVRQLR
+731 KRIEGCKQDRLNAPDKGRQ
-741 LASKSQGTRELA
+741 QLA
-753 DRPTR
+753 DTPHLFR
-758 FHVENMP
+758 EQLNP
-765 ESNYL
+765 EHYL
-770 LIPRVSSERRAY
+770 IIPRVSSERRTY

-788 DKQAIASDAVH
+788 DKNTIPSDAVH

-817 MAWMRAVCGRLET
+817 MAWMRAVCGRLKSD
-830 RYRYSKDVVYNN
+830 YRYSKDVVYNN

-848 DEAAVAAI
+848 DASAVAAI

-881 TLMPPDLR
+881 TLMPPALR

-894 NDRAVRRAY
+894 NDRAVLRAY

>member
-143 ENLEREYF
+143 ENLEREFF

-223 FHDYLATY
+223 FHDYLAAY
-231 DGDDLR
+231 NGDDLR
-237 THLLELFHT
+237 THLLELFRT

-467 PLRTYNNICEGNALQ
+467 PLRAYNNICEGNALQ
-482 TDWTSLCPKEELSYI
+482 TDWTALCPKEELTYI
-497 IGNPPFVGARVMSAE
+497 IGNPPFVGYSLQSAG
-512 QKADMDLV
+512 QKEDMLQILTDEK
-520 FGKKWKNLGNIDYVG
+520 GKPYKMAGKVDYVA
-535 AWYKKAADLIAGT
+535 AWFFKAAQLMQGT
-548 DIRCAL
+548 SIRTAF
-554 VSTNSICQGENAA
+554 VATNSITQGEQVAA
-567 NLWQPLMQDAGITL
+567 VWQPVMERFGAHI
-581 DFAYRTFRWDSE
+581 DFAYPSFRWDNE
-593 ASIKAHVHC
+593 ASDKAHVHC
-602 VILGFHAAAPAEK
+602 VIVGFSCDPALAK
-615 AAKPKADKMLVSESG
+615 AKRKKLF
-630 AAQWVSHINAY
+630 AQEGCKEVDNINAY
-641 LMPMQDIFIGSR
+641 LVAANNVFVNSR
-653 SLPLCDVPSIGIGN
+653 KLPLCNVPEMTVGN
-667 KPIDGGNYLFTY
+667 RPADGGFLIIEQEDYDDFIAK
-679 EEMQEFIAQE
+679 EPDAVPFIKKFVGAAEFIN
-689 PASAAY
+689 
-695 FRPWYGAQEFL
+695 
-706 HNKPRYCLWLG
+706 NKKRYCLWLV
-717 DCSPAQLRAMPQSM
+717 DASPAQMRKMPLVM
-731 KRVEAVRQLR
+731 KRIEGCKQDRLNAPDKGRQ
-741 LASKSQGTRELA
+741 QLA
-753 DRPTR
+753 DTPHLFR
-758 FHVENMP
+758 EQLNP
-765 ESNYL
+765 EHYL
-770 LIPRVSSERRAY
+770 IIPRVSSERRAY

-817 MAWMRAVCGRLET
+817 MAWMRAVCGRLKSD
-830 RYRYSKDVVYNN
+830 YRYSKDVVYNN
-842 FPWPEA
+842 FPWPDA
-848 DEAAVAAI
+848 DASAVAAI

-881 TLMPPDLR
+881 TLMPPALR

-894 NDRAVRRAY
+894 NDRAVLRAY

>member
-143 ENLEREYF
+143 ENLEREFF

-223 FHDYLATY
+223 FHDYLAAY
-231 DGDDLR
+231 DGDDIR
-237 THLLELFHT
+237 THLLELFRT
-246 LNTPEHLRSR
+246 LNTPEHQRSR

-467 PLRTYNNICEGNALQ
+467 PLRAYNNICEGNALQ
-482 TDWTSLCPKEELSYI
+482 TDWTALCPKEELTYI
-497 IGNPPFVGARVMSAE
+497 IGNPPFVGYSLQSAG
-512 QKADMDLV
+512 QKEDMLQILTDEK
-520 FGKKWKNLGNIDYVG
+520 GKPYKMAGKVDYVA
-535 AWYKKAADLIAGT
+535 AWFFKAAQLMQGT
-548 DIRCAL
+548 SIRTAF
-554 VSTNSICQGENAA
+554 VSTNSITQGEQVAA
-567 NLWQPLMQDAGITL
+567 VWQPVMERFGAHI
-581 DFAYRTFRWDSE
+581 DFAYPSFRWDNE
-593 ASIKAHVHC
+593 ASDKAHVHC
-602 VILGFHAAAPAEK
+602 VIVGFSCDPALAK
-615 AAKPKADKMLVSESG
+615 AKRKKLF
-630 AAQWVSHINAY
+630 AQEGCKEVDNINAY
-641 LMPMQDIFIGSR
+641 LVAANNVFVNSR
-653 SLPLCDVPSIGIGN
+653 KLPLCNVPEMTVGN
-667 KPIDGGNYLFTY
+667 RPADGGFLIIEQEDYDDFIAK
-679 EEMQEFIAQE
+679 EPDAVPFSKKFVGAAEFIN
-689 PASAAY
+689 
-695 FRPWYGAQEFL
+695 
-706 HNKPRYCLWLG
+706 NKKRYCLWLV
-717 DCSPAQLRAMPQSM
+717 DASPAQMRKMPLVM
-731 KRVEAVRQLR
+731 KRIEGCKQDRLNAPDKGRQ
-741 LASKSQGTRELA
+741 QLA
-753 DRPTR
+753 DTPHLFR
-758 FHVENMP
+758 EQLNP
-765 ESNYL
+765 EHYL
-770 LIPRVSSERRAY
+770 IIPRVSSERRAY

-788 DKQAIASDAVH
+788 DKNTIPSDAVH

-848 DEAAVAAI
+848 DASAVAAI

-881 TLMPPDLR
+881 TLMPPALR

-894 NDRAVRRAY
+894 NDRAVLRAY

>member
-143 ENLEREYF
+143 ENLEREFF

-223 FHDYLATY
+223 FHDYLAAY
-231 DGDDLR
+231 NGDDLR
-237 THLLELFHT
+237 THLLELFRT

-482 TDWTSLCPKEELSYI
+482 TDWTSLCPKEELTYI
-497 IGNPPFVGARVMSAE
+497 IGNPPFVGYTLQSAG
-512 QKADMDLV
+512 QKEDMLQILTDEK
-520 FGKKWKNLGNIDYVG
+520 GKPYKMAGKVDYVA
-535 AWYKKAADLIAGT
+535 AWFFKAAQLMQGT
-548 DIRCAL
+548 SIRTAF
-554 VSTNSICQGENAA
+554 VATNSITQGEQVAA
-567 NLWQPLMQDAGITL
+567 VWQPVMERFGAHI
-581 DFAYRTFRWDSE
+581 DFAYPSFRWDNE
-593 ASIKAHVHC
+593 ASDKAHVHC
-602 VILGFHAAAPAEK
+602 VIVGFSCDPALAK
-615 AAKPKADKMLVSESG
+615 AKRKKLF
-630 AAQWVSHINAY
+630 AQEGCKEVDNINAY
-641 LMPMQDIFIGSR
+641 LVAANNVFVNSR
-653 SLPLCDVPSIGIGN
+653 KLPLCNVPEMTVGN
-667 KPIDGGNYLFTY
+667 RPADGGFLIIEQEDYDDFIAK
-679 EEMQEFIAQE
+679 EPDAVPFIKKFVGAAEFIN
-689 PASAAY
+689 
-695 FRPWYGAQEFL
+695 
-706 HNKPRYCLWLG
+706 NKKRYCLWLV
-717 DCSPAQLRAMPQSM
+717 DASPAQMRKMPLVM
-731 KRVEAVRQLR
+731 KRIEGCKQDRLNAPDKGRQ
-741 LASKSQGTRELA
+741 QLA
-753 DRPTR
+753 DTPHLFR
-758 FHVENMP
+758 EQLNP
-765 ESNYL
+765 EHYL
-770 LIPRVSSERRAY
+770 IIPRVSSERRAY

-788 DKQAIASDAVH
+788 DKNTIPSDAVH

-848 DEAAVAAI
+848 DASAVAAI

-881 TLMPPDLR
+881 TLMPPALR

-894 NDRAVRRAY
+894 NDRAVLRAY

>member
-143 ENLEREYF
+143 ENLEREFF

-223 FHDYLATY
+223 FHDYLAAY
-231 DGDDLR
+231 NGDDLR
-237 THLLELFHT
+237 THLLELFRT
-246 LNTPEHLRSR
+246 LNTPEHQRSR

-285 LKTMLLKQASL
+285 LKTMLLRQASL

-467 PLRTYNNICEGNALQ
+467 PLRAYNNICEGNALQ
-482 TDWTSLCPKEELSYI
+482 TDWTALCPKEELTYI
-497 IGNPPFVGARVMSAE
+497 IGNPPFVGYSLQSAG
-512 QKADMDLV
+512 QKEDMLQILTDEK
-520 FGKKWKNLGNIDYVG
+520 GKPYKMAGKVDYVA
-535 AWYKKAADLIAGT
+535 AWFFKAAQLMQGT
-548 DIRCAL
+548 SIRTAF
-554 VSTNSICQGENAA
+554 VSTNSITQGEQVAA
-567 NLWQPLMQDAGITL
+567 VWQPVMERFGAHI
-581 DFAYRTFRWDSE
+581 DFAYPSFRWDNE
-593 ASIKAHVHC
+593 ASDKAHVHC
-602 VILGFHAAAPAEK
+602 VIVGFSCDPTLAK
-615 AAKPKADKMLVSESG
+615 AKRKKLFTQEGCKEVDN
-630 AAQWVSHINAY
+630 INAY
-641 LMPMQDIFIGSR
+641 LVAANNVFVNSR
-653 SLPLCDVPSIGIGN
+653 KLPLCNVPEMTVGN
-667 KPIDGGNYLFTY
+667 RPADGGFLIIEQEDYDDFIAK
-679 EEMQEFIAQE
+679 EPDAVPFIKKFVGAAEFIN
-689 PASAAY
+689 
-695 FRPWYGAQEFL
+695 
-706 HNKPRYCLWLG
+706 NKKRYCLWLV
-717 DCSPAQLRAMPQSM
+717 DASPAQMRKMPLVM
-731 KRVEAVRQLR
+731 KRIEGCKQDRLNAPDKGRQ
-741 LASKSQGTRELA
+741 QLA
-753 DRPTR
+753 DTPHLFR
-758 FHVENMP
+758 EQLNP
-765 ESNYL
+765 EHYL
-770 LIPRVSSERRAY
+770 LIPSTSSERRSY

-788 DKQAIASDAVH
+788 DKNAIPSNAVL

-842 FPWPEA
+842 FPWPKA
-848 DEAAVAAI
+848 AEAAVAAI

-894 NDRAVRRAY
+894 NDRAVLRAY